1 MNFEEFVKE
10 KRAIANKNNHVIFV
24 EAVKERLRW
33 AMKKIENVIERN
45 DIPMTVEE
53 LCEEIESGKSS
64 ISYLLMKSFSKQNFY
79 EKNQA
84 EYIRQTYGIDLK
96 KPGKSVYLNEDGSIV
111 FKKSPTTTKS
121 MDFEFILNGVIT
133 YVYAKYTEES
143 GGAQDNQIKDAETFV
158 KYASRYSG
166 DVKFVCLIDGT
177 YGKLQSKKLKDN
189 GIMIL
194 TSDNFSTQM

>member
-79 EKNQA
+79 EKNRHRRRGR
-84 EYIRQTYGIDLK
+84 E
-96 KPGKSVYLNEDGSIV
+96 GSALARR
-111 FKKSPTTTKS
+111 
-121 MDFEFILNGVIT
+121 DFRT
-133 YVYAKYTEES
+133 
-143 GGAQDNQIKDAETFV
+143 GGPWT
-158 KYASRYSG
+158 RRRTG
-166 DVKFVCLIDGT
+166 
-177 YGKLQSKKLKDN
+177 
-189 GIMIL
+189 
-194 TSDNFSTQM
+194 